1 VVETGDENAV
11 LTDRQRDC
19 LGVTLREGY
28 FEVPRECTLAEVADA
43 VGIDKSTASEILR
56 RGESRV
62 LKRFLLGPD

>member
-1 VVETGDENAV
+1 VA
-11 LTDRQRDC
+11 LRQ
-19 LGVTLREGY
+19 GY
-28 FEVPRECTLAEVADA
+28 FEVPRECSLAEVAAA